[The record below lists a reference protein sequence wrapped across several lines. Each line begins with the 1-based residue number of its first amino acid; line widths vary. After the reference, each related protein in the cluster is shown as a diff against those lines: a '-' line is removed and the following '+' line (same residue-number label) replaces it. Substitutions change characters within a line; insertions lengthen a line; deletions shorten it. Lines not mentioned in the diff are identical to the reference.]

1 MRLRV
6 GRALLLF
13 VLLAA
18 VFGVMTGTTPS
29 VLDGITLGL
38 DLQGG
43 FEILYQV
50 EPVTSGQ
57 QITPEVITQTIAALE
72 RRINVIGV
80 AEPNIYPEGKDR
92 IRVQLAGVEDQDKAR
107 EILGKPARLTFRDMT
122 TGEILLS
129 GADLVEGGASAGF
142 DEYNRAIV
150 QVKLKDADKFAR
162 ITGEYLGQPI
172 GIFLDEE
179 LITAP
184 EVQQRITGGIATIKG
199 QRDIAEAQELA
210 SLLNAGALPVNLV
223 ELQAQSV
230 GASLGQRS
238 LEQGVWAG
246 IVGGVI
252 VLAFM
257 LLYYRL
263 PGLVA
268 DFSLLIYTYLLLL
281 LFHLLGVTLTL
292 AGIAAFILALG
303 MAVDANILTAERIKE
318 EIRSGKSIPSALRAG
333 SRRALVTILDANI
346 TTVLAALVI
355 FYLGSGSIRGFATTL
370 IMSILLSV
378 LTNVW
383 ISRLILNQTVKA
395 GFGVK
400 PWHFGVKE
408 EEIREL

>member
-1 MRLRV
+1 V
-6 GRALLLF
+6 GRALLLL

-18 VFGVMTGTTPS
+18 VFGVMIGTTPW
-29 VLDGITLGL
+29 VLGGITLGL

-50 EPVTSGQ
+50 QPVTSGQ
-57 QITPEVITQTIAALE
+57 KVTADTISQTIAALE

-92 IRVQLAGVEDQDKAR
+92 IRVQLAGVQDQDKAR
-107 EILGKPARLTFRDMT
+107 EILGKPARLTFRDMK

-150 QVKLKDADKFAR
+150 QVKLKDGDKFAK
-162 ITGEYLGQPI
+162 ITGEYVGQPI

-184 EVQQRITGGIATIKG
+184 VVNERITGGVATITG
-199 QRDIAEAQELA
+199 QRDMAEAQELA
-210 SLLNAGALPVNLV
+210 SLLNAGALPVNLI

-230 GASLGQRS
+230 GATLGQRS

-246 IVGGVI
+246 VVGGVI

-268 DFSLLIYTYLLLL
+268 NLSLLIYTYLLLL

-292 AGIAAFILALG
+292 AGIAAFLLGLG

-318 EIRSGKSIPSALRAG
+318 EIRSGKSIPSAIRAG

-346 TTVLAALVI
+346 TTVVAALVI

-370 IMSILLSV
+370 ILSIALSV
-378 LTNVW
+378 VTNVW
-383 ISRLILNQTVKA
+383 LSRLLLRQTVQA
-395 GFGVK
+395 GIGVK
-400 PWHFGVKE
+400 PWYFGVKE